1 MSYSYQIAI
10 VGVAALFPGS
20 GDRHGFWKDILAG
33 RDLIT
38 EIPSTH
44 WSIADYYD
52 PDPKSPDKIYAKRG
66 AFLNEVA
73 FDPLKNGM
81 PPKIMPVTDT
91 SQILG
96 LVVAQAVLDDALK
109 GQFSEMDRERASVIL
124 GVTSGRSF

>member
-1 MSYSYQIAI
+1 MLYPYQIAV
-10 VGVAALFPGS
+10 VGVATLFPGS
-20 GDRHGFWKDILAG
+20 EDRHGFWKDILAG

-38 EIPSTH
+38 EIPFTH

-66 AFLNEVA
+66 AFLSEVA

-96 LVVAQAVLDDALK
+96 LVVAHAVLDDALK
-109 GQFSEMDRERASVIL
+109 G
-124 GVTSGRSF
+124 